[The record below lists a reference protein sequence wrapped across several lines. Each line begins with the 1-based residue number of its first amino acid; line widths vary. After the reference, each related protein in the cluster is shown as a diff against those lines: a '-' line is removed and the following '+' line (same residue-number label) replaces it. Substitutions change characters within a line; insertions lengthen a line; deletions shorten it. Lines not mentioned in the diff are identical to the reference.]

1 MATTRKTPTPRAAAP
16 ADDRVRR
23 NSAPTVRGERSI
35 SEDAART
42 NETGLVNDLS
52 ELNALLASE
61 FDQVA
66 LPTPPQI
73 PGWHLCWLTTGSTYD
88 SVQKR
93 QRLGYVP
100 VTAADVPGFETGGLA
115 SAQFEGALTCN
126 EMVLFKISQ
135 PRYEA
140 IMRMFHHTRPL
151 SEEESIYTKLQ
162 ELTGEEDSSGRSLA
176 KVEGDGFNQLGEN
189 IRRATSHMPKFES

>member
-1 MATTRKTPTPRAAAP
+1 MATRKTTTPGTTS
-16 ADDRVRR
+16 DDRVRR
-23 NSAPTVRGERSI
+23 NSAPTVRGERSV

-42 NETGLVNDLS
+42 QETGLVNDLS
-52 ELNALLASE
+52 ELNKLLASE

-93 QRLGYVP
+93 QRLGYIP
-100 VTAADVPGFETGGLA
+100 VTAADVPGFETGGIA

-126 EMVLFKISQ
+126 EMVLFKIRSE
-135 PRYEA
+135 RYDA
-140 IMRMFHHTRPL
+140 IMNMFHHRRPL
-151 SEEESIYTKLQ
+151 EEEQSIYSKLK
-162 ELTGEEDSSGRSLA
+162 ELTGEEDSSGRQTT
-176 KVEGDGFNQLGEN
+176 KFEGDGFSQLGNN
-189 IRRATSHMPKFES
+189 IARGERSTPRFEG